1 VIVSIT
7 RFAALLRRA
16 GVDVGID
23 ATIAAAE
30 ALTLTALDDRS
41 RVQAVLRVV
50 MIRHR
55 RDDETFDEVFESWF
69 GGAWV
74 AGRSTDDD
82 PVEQTA
88 SAPAADARL
97 MLDTDRRLHDAAYVD
112 DPSER
117 IGATTPHSETSEGS
131 AAAVLGE
138 EGDDVAP
145 VIDAD
150 SDMGAWADAGRADPA
165 RAGRPRGLV
174 LLPETLDLLD
184 VMRVRLA
191 ATLVERDAMFEAA
204 VRMSTH
210 FAPSDARL
218 LNPFSLDESRRLAQI
233 VRLLRRQ
240 LDGAPAWRKRPDHR
254 GVVDLRR
261 TIRCAVVT
269 GGVPI
274 QTVRRTPA
282 LRRCR
287 VVLLVDTSLSMR
299 PTTRLMLHVANM
311 LVAQAARVRV
321 VAFVDQCIEVT
332 DTIRHADV
340 ASAIGRLIDDPGG
353 GPLDPSRPSDY
364 GAALRSF
371 WTRYGSLVDASTT
384 VIVIGDGRSNG
395 LDPNVEAVSQ
405 LRDRSRRL
413 VWLTPEPEG
422 AWGFGHGEM
431 EQYATVCDHAARVR
445 SLDDLAEFV
454 ESGVLRQERRHDQ
467 REVGRSVFHV
477 NLPGATQQSSK

>member
-30 ALTLTALDDRS
+30 ALTLIALDDRS
-41 RVQAVLRVV
+41 RIQAVLRLV
-50 MIRHR
+50 MVRHR
-55 RDDETFDEVFESWF
+55 RDDATFDQVFESWF

-74 AGRSTDDD
+74 ADRSTDDD
-82 PVEQTA
+82 PVDHTA

-97 MLDTDRRLHDAAYVD
+97 MLDTDRQRHDAAYVD

-117 IGATTPHSETSEGS
+117 IGATTPHSEASEGS

-138 EGDDVAP
+138 DGDDVAP
-145 VIDAD
+145 VVDAD
-150 SDMGAWADAGRADPA
+150 SDMGAWADAGHADPA
-165 RAGRPRGLV
+165 RAGRRQGLV
-174 LLPETLDLLD
+174 LLPETLDVLD
-184 VMRVRLA
+184 AMRLRLA
-191 ATLVERDAMFEAA
+191 AALVERDAMFDAA

-210 FAPSDARL
+210 VAPSDTRL

-240 LDGAPAWRKRPDHR
+240 LDGAPSWRQRRDHR

-274 QTVRRTPA
+274 QTIRRTPA
-282 LRRCR
+282 LRRSR

-311 LVAQAARVRV
+311 LAAQAARVRV
-321 VAFVDQCIEVT
+321 VGFVDQCVEVT

-340 ASAIGRLIDDPGG
+340 ASAIGRLLDDPGG
-353 GPLDPSRPSDY
+353 GPLDPSRSSDY

-371 WTRYGSLVDASTT
+371 WTRYGSLVDASTR

-395 LDPNVEAVSQ
+395 LDPNVNAVRQ

-454 ESGVLRQERRHDQ
+454 ESGVLCQERRHDR
-467 REVGRSVFHV
+467 REVGRSVLHV
-477 NLPGATQQSSK
+477 NLPGARQQSSK